1 MFVVE
6 FHQGPDWMVGGA
18 EFTSL
23 QIRDLD
29 VFLRYYI
36 CLYFRV
42 FVNLNKITHI

>member
-29 VFLRYYI
+29 VFYVIIFAYI
-36 CLYFRV
+36 SAFL
-42 FVNLNKITHI
+42 LIWTK